1 MRTAMNTYRQ
11 EIKHYLLKQFNLPP
25 EQVEELLPPLITAL
39 SEHIDNLETALGSN
53 DPLLLGRA
61 AHTIKGALLNL
72 GLQEC
77 ADIACSVERSGKAGQ
92 KDANYQELVQS
103 IREKLDRYIK

>member
-1 MRTAMNTYRQ
+1 MRIVMNPYRE
-11 EIKHYLLKQFNLPP
+11 EIKQYLLKQFSLLP
-25 EQVEELLPPLITAL
+25 EQADDLLPELITAL
-39 SEHIDNLETALGSN
+39 SGHIDGLETALKGN
-53 DPLLLGRA
+53 DPALLGKA

-77 ADIACSVERSGKAGQ
+77 AGLACSIEKSGKAGR
-92 KDANYQELVQS
+92 KDTNYQELVRS

>member
-1 MRTAMNTYRQ
+1 MNPYRE
-11 EIKHYLLKQFNLPP
+11 EIKQYLLKQFSLQP
-25 EQVEELLPPLITAL
+25 EQADNLLPELLAAL
-39 SEHIDNLETALGSN
+39 SGHIDNLETALQGN
-53 DPLLLGRA
+53 DPALLGKA

-77 ADIACSVERSGKAGQ
+77 ADIACSVEKNGKAGQ
-92 KDANYQELVQS
+92 KDVDYQALVQS